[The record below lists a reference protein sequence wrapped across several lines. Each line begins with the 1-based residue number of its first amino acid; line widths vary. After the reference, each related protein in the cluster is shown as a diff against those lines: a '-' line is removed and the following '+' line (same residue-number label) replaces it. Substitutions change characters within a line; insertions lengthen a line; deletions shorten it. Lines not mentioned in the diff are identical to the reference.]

1 MAKIL
6 VVDDEQGMRELL
18 SFLLSDMQH
27 EVLTAANL
35 QEALGILRAKSSELA
50 LVISDLRLP
59 DGSGMTILA
68 ETRAINPNIQVIM
81 MTAFATAENAV
92 EAMKAGAYDY
102 QIKPFKI
109 DEISLVIQKALEKYE
124 LLTENLALKQKLLEG
139 PGSSKIFGKSEALMA
154 TLELAAKVARA
165 KTSVLILGESGTGK
179 ELLARYIHQ
188 KSPRAKETF
197 CAINCGAIPDN
208 LIESELFGHIKGS
221 FTGADK
227 EHIGLFES
235 ASRGTIFLDE
245 VTELPLAMQVK
256 LLRVLQ
262 EQTIRRVGEAKER
275 SIDVRV
281 ISATNRDIKALVE
294 NGEFREDLYYRLN
307 VVSIKVPPLRERK
320 EDIPTLARA
329 FLLKYGADM
338 GLKAPMAIQEEAL
351 NALIRYNYPGNIR
364 ELENIMERALALCD
378 SSQIRLIDLPE
389 FMQQHEET
397 LPQPGETLPTTGI
410 NLENYIDSIE
420 KNFLEQAL
428 RQSGGSKTHAA
439 KLLGL
444 TFRSMRYRL
453 KKYGFQDEE

>member
-18 SFLLSDMQH
+18 GFLLQEMHH
-27 EVLTAANL
+27 EVMTAATMK
-35 QEALGILRAKSSELA
+35 EALAILQDSGHELA

-59 DGSGMTILA
+59 DGNGMTVLEKALA
-68 ETRAINPNIQVIM
+68 IAPNIQVIM
-81 MTAFATAENAV
+81 ITAFATAENAV

-109 DEISLVIQKALEKYE
+109 DEISLVIQKALEKYD
-124 LLTENLALKQKLLEG
+124 LLTENSELRQMLEDG
-139 PGSSKIFGKSEALMA
+139 RENGKILGKSSALIN
-154 TLELAAKVARA
+154 TLEMAFKVARA

-188 KSPRAKETF
+188 KSPRAGETF

-208 LIESELFGHIKGS
+208 LIESELFGHLKGS
-221 FTGADK
+221 FTGADRD
-227 EHIGLFES
+227 HIGLFES
-235 ASRGTIFLDE
+235 ANHGTIFLDE
-245 VTELPLAMQVK
+245 VTELPLSMQVK

-275 SIDVRV
+275 PIDVRV
-281 ISATNRDIKALVE
+281 ISATNRNIKALVE

-329 FLLKYGADM
+329 FLLKYGTDM
-338 GLKAPMAIQEEAL
+338 GLKTPVAIQEEAL
-351 NALIRYNYPGNIR
+351 SALIRYNYPGNIR

-378 SSQIRLIDLPE
+378 SSQIRLQDLPE
-389 FMQQHEET
+389 FLQQAKEEV
-397 LPQPGETLPTTGI
+397 LPVGESLPSTGI

-420 KNFLEQAL
+420 KSFLEQAL
-428 RQSGGSKTHAA
+428 KQSGGSKTHAA

-453 KKYGFQDEE
+453 KKYGFQDED